1 MASVKKPLP
10 KNKPLRVGI
19 TGGIGSGKSIVAKV
33 FSVLGVPVFN
43 ADLIAKQI
51 LSTDSSVMARVEQSF
66 GPEAYIDGVP
76 NRAYLANVV
85 FGDSTKRETLN
96 SIIHPAVG
104 KAFEEF
110 CKLNSSASYVLKE
123 AAILV
128 ETGGHEKLDVLLLV
142 TAPEEL
148 RIQRVLN
155 RDQTGRELVEKR
167 IAAQLP
173 DQEKRPFAHFE
184 IVNDD
189 KNPVIPK
196 VLQIHNTILRSA

>member
-1 MASVKKPLP
+1 MP

-19 TGGIGSGKSIVAKV
+19 TGGIGSGKSIVAKF

-51 LSTDSSVMARVEQSF
+51 LSTDPAVVTAVVQHF
-66 GPEAYIDGVP
+66 GKEAYIEGVP
-76 NRAYLANVV
+76 DREYLAKVV
-85 FGDSTKRETLN
+85 FNDFAQRETLN

-104 KAFEEF
+104 RAFEEF
-110 CKLNSSASYVLKE
+110 CALQSSASYVLEE
-123 AAILV
+123 AAILI
-128 ETGGHEKLDVLLLV
+128 ETGGHEKLDTLILV

-148 RIQRVLN
+148 RIERVLN
-155 RDQTGRELVEKR
+155 RDQTNRELIEKR

-173 DQEKRPFAHFE
+173 DQEKRPYAHFE
-184 IVNDD
+184 ILNDD